1 MDNKKQSDEDHKPT
15 EENVVKDLRKSLE
28 EAIDQTKHILV
39 DLEQTVETTIKDQ
52 SISEETKKIVDSI
65 SDEIKNSTLE
75 DSQKIIN
82 TTKAINN
89 FEEE

>member
-15 EENVVKDLRKSLE
+15 EENVVKDLRKYLE
-28 EAIDQTKHILV
+28 DAIDQTKHILV

-52 SISEETKKIVDSI
+52 SISEETKKILDSI